1 MAYPYVRYTPDS
13 RSRIGVSLQCVKGC
27 SKRIPRPNA
36 ERLHP
41 NAIGQRTEPGLMRG
55 PFRSAGF
62 PRSPYSSR
70 WFRRWGRGAA
80 KARHAPGP
88 ETLPDPECP
97 WIPETR
103 HSRSPERSSEKG
115 PGPDLDQLR
124 RPASPLC
131 FQTGPS
137 IVLQEA
143 IVRFSWRIARYGD
156 PAGAARQAGAGR
168 HRRVRDGAGAAA
180 GRGVPV
186 PRRPALPKPPVS
198 VGWFESGFRGF
209 RRGVNLVGLGQFRKF
224 GMGGAT
230 PRKVSWS

>member
-1 MAYPYVRYTPDS
+1 MQSRRWRRSRPRKVAYPYVRYTPDS

-97 WIPETR
+97 WIPGTR

-124 RPASPLC
+124 
-131 FQTGPS
+131 
-137 IVLQEA
+137 
-143 IVRFSWRIARYGD
+143 RIARYGD

-180 GRGVPV
+180 DRGVPAFPNPSV
-186 PRRPALPKPPVS
+186 PAGSL
-198 VGWFESGFRGF
+198 ESGFRGF
-209 RRGVNLVGLGQFRKF
+209 RRGVNLVCLGQLWKF
-224 GMGGAT
+224 GMGGAA
-230 PRKVSWS
+230 PRKVPWL